1 MSAKNGDVDDRA
13 APIPAAEDAWPGPP
27 GLDEL
32 HRMALEAYE
41 SIPAEMRRHC
51 EGVVIR
57 VAEWPED
64 EVLDEMGL
72 ESPYDLLGLYQ
83 GIEVGQKHAG
93 HVAPLADMVFLY
105 RSPLLAYCEDE
116 GADLAREVRHT
127 LIHEIGHHFGLSDE
141 AMERIERAAE
151 AAEEKRGR

>member
-1 MSAKNGDVDDRA
+1 MAESGESDGSA
-13 APIPAAEDAWPGPP
+13 APNSAAEDAWPGEP
-27 GLDEL
+27 GLDDL
-32 HRMALEAYE
+32 HRMAMEAYE

-83 GIEVGQKHAG
+83 GIEVGQKSAG
-93 HVAPLADMVFLY
+93 HVAPMADMVFLY
-105 RSPLLAYCEDE
+105 RSPLLAYCEDT

-151 AAEEKRGR
+151 AEEEAKGRR